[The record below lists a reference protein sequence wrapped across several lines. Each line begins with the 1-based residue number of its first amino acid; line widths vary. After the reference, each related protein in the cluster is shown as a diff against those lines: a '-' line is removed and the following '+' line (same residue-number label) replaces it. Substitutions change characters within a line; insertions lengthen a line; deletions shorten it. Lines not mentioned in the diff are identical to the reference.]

1 MKTCSVCK
9 VEKDEIEFSRDAS
22 RKTGRS
28 PRCKVCERARHAK
41 WKADNPEKVREYKAK
56 WQADNPEKVREYTA
70 KWSVAH
76 PEKVRECQTR
86 WKANNPEKVRAYE
99 IKRRADNPEA
109 KRIRQARWRE
119 GLSDRCVA
127 EYLGLPNPPPE
138 LIELKREQLKMLRAS
153 RQLRQAIKE
162 KQNE

>member
-1 MKTCSVCK
+1 M
-9 VEKDEIEFSRDAS
+9 
-22 RKTGRS
+22 
-28 PRCKVCERARHAK
+28 
-41 WKADNPEKVREYKAK
+41 
-56 WQADNPEKVREYTA
+56 
-70 KWSVAH
+70 
-76 PEKVRECQTR
+76 
-86 WKANNPEKVRAYE
+86 NNPEKVRAYE

>member
-70 KWSVAH
+70 KW
-76 PEKVRECQTR
+76 
-86 WKANNPEKVRAYE
+86 KANNPEKVRAYE

-127 EYLGLPNPPPE
+127 EYLGLPNPPLP
-138 LIELKREQLKMLRAS
+138 S
-153 RQLRQAIKE
+153 
-162 KQNE
+162 